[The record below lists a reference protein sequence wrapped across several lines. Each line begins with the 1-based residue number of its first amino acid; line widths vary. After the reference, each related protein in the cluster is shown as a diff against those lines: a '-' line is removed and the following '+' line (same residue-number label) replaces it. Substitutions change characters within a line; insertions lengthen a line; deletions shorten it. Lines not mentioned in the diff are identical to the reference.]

1 MVVIRFYRSTR
12 MLLSVSFLIISK
24 ILTACALSVGA
35 SLASM
40 SPHLDKIRE
49 VLNNVDELTLVT
61 EWSL

>member
-24 ILTACALSVGA
+24 ILTAYALSVGA

-40 SPHLDKIRE
+40 SPHLYKIRE